1 MNEVYRIKTSGKF
14 HTFEPLYKRGEGE
27 RYSFPRAAPKAD
39 FDALLTEGSLP
50 FCGDYRKCS

>member
-1 MNEVYRIKTSGKF
+1 MNEVYRIKTGGKF

-27 RYSFPRAAPKAD
+27 RYSFSRTAPKAD

-50 FCGDYRKCS
+50 FCGDYRK